1 MTLSHSTY
9 ALTNVTATVD
19 KNPVMHNESIVLTV
33 IADDDVERNQLDT
46 SPLLKDFIV
55 GQTSVSSQ
63 TTMVNFKTSR
73 TTSWQILLIARKT
86 GKLTIP
92 ALEIEGN
99 FSQPITLEVLQQ
111 SEHDNKNQQDIFI
124 TSELSRHEVF
134 VQQLLTL
141 TLKLH
146 FSVELKSGNLTEP
159 ELAGA
164 TVEKIGQDQQSDTI
178 INGKRYRVIEQTYAI
193 TPEKSGT
200 FDLAAPM
207 FSGEVM
213 MPSRRRSN
221 FLSFAE
227 TKPVSIL
234 GEKMELVVKPIPD
247 SFINQSQNNKQMSW
261 LPSELLSLH
270 QEWQTNGE
278 DYMVGEPITRTITL
292 TAAGLSKA
300 QLPVINMKAT
310 KGLKVYPDQAQL
322 HSNLTKERLVSQK
335 VQNFAL
341 VASHPGQFILPEIR
355 ITWFN
360 TVTNKIEH
368 ATLPEQTIT
377 VKENPDAPNS
387 NLTNSATTQL
397 AKSSNNEAI
406 APSLLPSSKQAH
418 LPSSETNNLQWLFLT
433 LWIVTLLAWLI
444 HVSLIKRT
452 KPDTALADSS
462 HDSGQSYI
470 KLLAACKKDQAQQAL
485 DLILPWLN
493 HSLKLSGSA
502 QITTIAQAQD
512 VVAEQNFST
521 ALNELQQ
528 HLFGKNA
535 ISGAPNWQG
544 DTLLSAIQQ
553 YNKRQQT
560 PTPTSLQLNP

>member
-270 QEWQTNGE
+270 QEWQANGQ

-300 QLPVINMKAT
+300 QLPVINMKAA

-341 VASHPGQFILPEIR
+341 VASHAGRFILPEIR

-387 NLTNSATTQL
+387 NLTNIATTQP

-406 APSLLPSSKQAH
+406 APSLSPSSKQAH
-418 LPSSETNNLQWLFLT
+418 LPSSETNNLQWLFLG
-433 LWIVTLLAWLI
+433 LWVVTLLAWLI
-444 HVSLIKRT
+444 HVSLIKQR
-452 KPDTALADSS
+452 KPNTPLAEST

-470 KLLAACKKDQAQQAL
+470 KLLAACKKGQAQLTL
-485 DLILPWLN
+485 DLIIPWLN

-502 QITTIAQAQD
+502 QITTIAQAQA
-512 VVAEQNFST
+512 VVSEQNFST

-544 DTLLSAIQQ
+544 DMLLSAIQQ
-553 YNKRQQT
+553 FNKRQQT
-560 PTPTSLQLNP
+560 PTSTSLQLNP

>member
-1 MTLSHSTY
+1 MVFNHSANALSS
-9 ALTNVTATVD
+9 VTATVD
-19 KNPVMHNESIVLTV
+19 KNPAMLNESIVLTV
-33 IADDDVERNQLDT
+33 TADDDINRNKLDT

-73 TTSWQILLIARKT
+73 TTNWQILLIPRKV
-86 GKLTIP
+86 GKLAIP
-92 ALEIEGN
+92 ALEIEGK
-99 FSQPITLEVLQQ
+99 FSQPISLEVVDQAPQ
-111 SEHDNKNQQDIFI
+111 DNNNYQDIFI
-124 TSELSRHEVF
+124 TSELSNNEVF
-134 VQQLLTL
+134 VQQLTTL

-193 TPEKSGT
+193 TPQQSGT
-200 FDLAAPM
+200 FTLAAPM
-207 FSGEVM
+207 FSGEIM

-234 GEKMELVVKPIPD
+234 GESIKLVVKSIPD
-247 SFINQSQNNKQMSW
+247 SFINYDPNNPQNTW
-261 LPSELLSLH
+261 LPSELLTLH
-270 QEWQTNGE
+270 QEWQSNGQ

-300 QLPVINMKAT
+300 QLPPIIMKAT

-322 HSNLTKERLVSQK
+322 HSNLSKERLVSQK

-341 VASHPGQFILPEIR
+341 VASHAGRFILPEIR

-368 ATLPEQTIT
+368 ATLPEQAII
-377 VKENPDAPNS
+377 VKENPDEPNS
-387 NLTNSATTQL
+387 TRMDVSNSQQVDSITTDSSTLTKAENLKQDSPLTQTN
-397 AKSSNNEAI
+397 
-406 APSLLPSSKQAH
+406 H
-418 LPSSETNNLQWLFLT
+418 LHWVYLG
-433 LWIVTLLAWLI
+433 LWIATLLAWFF
-444 HVSLIKRT
+444 HVSLIKRKSAT
-452 KPDTALADSS
+452 LPRVEKK

-470 KLLAACKKDQAQQAL
+470 KLLAACKKGQAQQAL

-493 HSLKLSGSA
+493 HSLQLSGSA
-502 QITTIAQAQD
+502 QITTFAKAQEI
-512 VVAEQNFST
+512 VSEQSFSN
-521 ALNELQQ
+521 AVNELQQ
-528 HLFGKNA
+528 HLFGKDSD
-535 ISGAPNWQG
+535 SGLSNWQG
-544 DTLLSAIQQ
+544 DTLLNAVQA
-553 YNKRQQT
+553 YNKKQQQVSSS
-560 PTPTSLQLNP
+560 TSIKLNP